1 MNDNFASETGPAFYH
16 QISAHRLSNYQQTL
30 QFNLFKFSVKSSFNC
45 KLWSMAFC
53 CCNRK
58 DESIPLLSIKK
69 GTHGNGNKHG
79 ESSKNDN
86 NLDIYVSWKN
96 LSFTVPNKE
105 KKKNKIIL
113 DNLNG
118 CVKPGELV
126 AVIGPSGSGKS
137 SFLNCIAGR
146 NINGVTGQILFN
158 EVARPINFARF
169 TGYVI
174 QDDLY
179 FESLTVSETL
189 KFAADLKLP
198 NSFTKEQRMQRVND
212 IIDELDLHKCR
223 DTIIGIVGKGISGG
237 ERRRLAI
244 GLALLN
250 KPSLLMLDEPT
261 SGLDSASALMVGR
274 ILKKLAQNKK
284 ITILCT
290 VHQPRYSLAEM
301 FDKLYFLGKGRELYF
316 GQSVPGCL
324 TFFESA
330 GYKCP
335 EYENPADF
343 LLDLVNTADN
353 ESNNSKSDIRL
364 VDMGNETKANEDND
378 YNEKHKEKSSSIIDS
393 RHEIIMKLAKY
404 YQESEFAKKA
414 LNYSVPSSSHGTNI
428 FNRITKQFYI
438 TPIYNQIWVITKRS
452 FVHKWRE
459 PIATMTQAFN
469 AIAMPLLFGSVYWQL
484 DLSQQ
489 SSYDRISAIALIVL
503 MLSFFPFDILML
515 FPLEREIFNREQA
528 SGMYRPISFF
538 IGRTLAETP
547 QHLIFTWIM
556 GTIAYWMYG
565 LQNDAQHYLVFMLI
579 VVSMVM
585 SASGL
590 LLMFS
595 AMAKNLE
602 QSNLIAT
609 FFLLLFMLFD
619 GNWISLDKVPIY
631 WKWISHISCLGY
643 ASQAAIT
650 NEYKGLIFVCSDSEI
665 EANECQ
671 DPNGL
676 PGEYILYNRG
686 MENVNVQFNIIMLW
700 VLAIAYRMVAFFFFW
715 LFFRNQTPKQIIKN
729 TFSCK

>member
-1 MNDNFASETGPAFYH
+1 MLVKTLVFIMSVN
-16 QISAHRLSNYQQTL
+16 QQ
-30 QFNLFKFSVKSSFNC
+30 
-45 KLWSMAFC
+45 A
-53 CCNRK
+53 
-58 DESIPLLSIKK
+58 PLL
-69 GTHGNGNKHG
+69 GNNDVVIQIPQEPPQHQNKL
-79 ESSKNDN
+79 K
-86 NLDIYVSWKN
+86 IYVSWTN
-96 LSFTVPNKE
+96 LSFKVADPKN
-105 KKKNKIIL
+105 KKKTKIIL
-113 DNLNG
+113 NDLNG
-118 CVKPGELV
+118 CAQPGQLI
-126 AVIGPSGSGKS
+126 AIIGPSGSGKS
-137 SFLNCIAGR
+137 SFLNCISGR
-146 NINGVTGQILFN
+146 VIDGVDGEVLFN
-158 EVARPINFARF
+158 NVPRPQNFARF

-179 FESLTVSETL
+179 FQSLTVRETL
-189 KFAADLKLP
+189 KFSANLKLP
-198 NSFTKEQRMQRVND
+198 TTLSKKQRMQRVVD

-565 LQNDAQHYLVFMLI
+565 LQNDIGHYLTFMI
-579 VVSMVM
+579 ICVSMILCGG
-585 SASGL
+585 GL
-590 LLMFS
+590 LFAFS
-595 AMAKNLE
+595 AMSKNLE

-609 FFLLLFMLFD
+609 FFILLFMLFD
-619 GNWISLDKVPIY
+619 GNWISLDKVPVY
-631 WKWISHISCLGY
+631 WRWIRYLSCLGY
-643 ASQAAIT
+643 ASNAAIV
-650 NEYKGLIFVCSDSEI
+650 NEYRGLVFICTPQER
-665 EANECQ
+665 ANGDCTG
-671 DPNGL
+671 DMT
-676 PGEYILYNRG
+676 GEEVLYNRG
-686 MENVNVQFNIIMLW
+686 LNDVDVAFNIYMIW
-700 VLAIAYRMVAFFFFW
+700 VLTAAYRIVAFFCFW